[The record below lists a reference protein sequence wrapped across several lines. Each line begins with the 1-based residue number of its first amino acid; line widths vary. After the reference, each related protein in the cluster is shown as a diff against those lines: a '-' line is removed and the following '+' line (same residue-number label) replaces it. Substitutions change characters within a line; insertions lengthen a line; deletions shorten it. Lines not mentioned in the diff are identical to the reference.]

1 MGQKFSVLCHTATE
15 SLVSHHGLRKY
26 WHFVFFYERSPTLH
40 IQAKGVGEGRRG
52 REQKAWFQRQQ
63 IEGKRIWSF
72 KKLKEK
78 YSLADR

>member
-1 MGQKFSVLCHTATE
+1 MGPKFSVLCHIATE
-15 SLVSHHGLRKY
+15 SLVTHHGLRKY
-26 WHFVFFYERSPTLH
+26 WHFVFFMQEVLPYTYK
-40 IQAKGVGEGRRG
+40 QKGSGEGRRG

-72 KKLKEK
+72 NKLKEK